1 MSLDW
6 MVWQGLFEEE
16 PSEWKSD
23 LIGRREACRDWGGGW
38 GAEQAARN
46 WSQGT
51 RACMRSGHRGQRDG
65 QSQSSEALVN
75 QDKKFCLSF

>member
-23 LIGRREACRDWGGGW
+23 LIGRREACRDWGVGG
-38 GAEQAARN
+38 EQSR
-46 WSQGT
+46 QRETGP
-51 RACMRSGHRGQRDG
+51 RERG
-65 QSQSSEALVN
+65 LV
-75 QDKKFCLSF
+75 